1 MIMKYNVGDI
11 IVTAFDAS
19 KIKVGEHD
27 DPRDYTGWVRK
38 IVNIVDGCYQLDESP
53 WLCFEE
59 DEIEGLACDV
69 IKEGDIAK
77 MKPFNTNTYAYILP
91 IYEEMTDV
99 SDEYVTI
106 ISANN
111 NTFTIE
117 ENGYFYPIVLI
128 DRIYPHN
135 EIEVLDTTEVF
146 DIQDVK
152 PNISVRDFFDVCVFN
167 ENEKICITDSDM
179 LFNIDITYSY
189 DNEEEIYNI
198 IEPIYDYKIVMVH
211 RKEGEL
217 VRKEGELVILI
228 DKAEN

>member
-1 MIMKYNVGDI
+1 MKYNVGDI
-11 IVTAFDAS
+11 IVTAFNAN

-27 DPRDYTGWVRK
+27 DPSNYTGWVRK
-38 IVNIVDGCYQLDESP
+38 IVNIVDGCYQLDEQP

-59 DEIEGLACDV
+59 DEIEGLADDV

-77 MKPFNTNTYAYILP
+77 IKPFNTNTNTYILP
-91 IYEEMTDV
+91 IYEEMTDI

-106 ISANN
+106 KSINSS
-111 NTFTIE
+111 TFDIE
-117 ENGYFYPIVLI
+117 ENGYYYPTLLI
-128 DRIYPHN
+128 DRIYPKN

-152 PNISVRDFFDVCVFN
+152 PNISVRDFFDVCIFN
-167 ENEKICITDSDM
+167 ENERIHITDSDM
-179 LFNIDITYSY
+179 LFDIDITYSY

-198 IEPIYDYKIVMVH
+198 IEPIYDYKIIMVH
-211 RKEGEL
+211 RKEE
-217 VRKEGELVILI
+217 ELVIMI

>member
-11 IVTAFDAS
+11 IVTAFDAN

-27 DPRDYTGWVRK
+27 DPSNYTGWVRK
-38 IVNIVDGCYQLDESP
+38 IVNIVNGCYQLDEQP
-53 WLCFEE
+53 WLLFEE
-59 DEIEGLACDV
+59 YEIEGLADEV

-77 MKPFNTNTYAYILP
+77 IKPFNTNTNTYILP
-91 IYEEMTDV
+91 IYEEMTEI

-106 ISANN
+106 VSANP

-135 EIEVLDTTEVF
+135 EIEVLDATEVF

-152 PNISVRDFFDVCVFN
+152 PNISIRDFFDVCIFN
-167 ENEKICITDSDM
+167 ENEQIFITDSNC

-211 RKEGEL
+211 RKE
-217 VRKEGELVILI
+217 EGLVILI